1 MAPDQTPSDP
11 TPDETE
17 TLASTASPDGVRI
30 VTADEL
36 FEPPIMNLGP
46 PTGEHVLPHWTAP
59 ATGQVPKVVIGG
71 ATSESDEAQRVAA
84 TDSLRWRDEHDTTEH
99 GDLMAELA
107 LTEPDEP
114 VSERLGALDTD
125 ARLSDEAFLNFDDVE
140 LDPRRRTRRGSRR
153 SRSDRVNADPL
164 AAILPAD
171 LVGSAAVAPADS
183 PVSSGAADRRNDV
196 DAVDDDPAAPNAPR
210 RRRQDDAPPTEPPS
224 TGQRNIGQ
232 AAAVGIAM
240 LVVALLAFKAGP
252 IPALLL
258 VEVIIVASG
267 FEYFAAVQR
276 GGFRPATLL
285 GLVAVAAFPLA
296 AYWKGEAAFPMILFL
311 VFVFGIVWYLR
322 GLSGSGRPTAN
333 LGVTLTGV
341 IWIGAFGAFAA
352 LILDIPVEGVSILL
366 LAIVATVGHDVG
378 AFFIGRAMGRS
389 PLSAS
394 SPNKTI
400 EGLVGGMLATLIAVF
415 VFAVIIGVGPF
426 NVGQA
431 LLFGVVAA
439 IMAPLGDLAESL
451 FKRDLGI
458 KDMGSLIPQHGG
470 LLDRFDA
477 VLFVLPAAYY
487 VTRILGF
494 A

>member
-1 MAPDQTPSDP
+1 MAPDQTPSGP

-17 TLASTASPDGVRI
+17 TLSSTASADGVRI

-59 ATGQVPKVVIGG
+59 ATGQVPKVVIGD

-84 TDSLRWRDEHDTTEH
+84 ADSLRWRDEHDTTEH
-99 GDLMAELA
+99 GDLMAELV

-114 VSERLGALDTD
+114 VSERLGALDTEE
-125 ARLSDEAFLNFDDVE
+125 RLSDEAFLNFDDVE

-171 LVGSAAVAPADS
+171 LVGSAPVTPVTAPA
-183 PVSSGAADRRNDV
+183 PAAASEHPND
-196 DAVDDDPAAPNAPR
+196 VDDDPAAPNAPR
-210 RRRQDDAPPTEPPS
+210 RRRQDDTPPTEPPS
-224 TGQRNIGQ
+224 SGQRNIGQ
-232 AAAVGIAM
+232 AAAVAIAM

-252 IPALLL
+252 VPTLLL

-366 LAIVATVGHDVG
+366 LAVVATVGHDVG
-378 AFFIGRAMGRS
+378 AFFVGRAMGRS

-400 EGLVGGMLATLIAVF
+400 EGLVGGMLTTLLAVF
-415 VFAVIIGVGPF
+415 IFAVIIGVGPF

-439 IMAPLGDLAESL
+439 IVAPLGDLAESL

-477 VLFVLPAAYY
+477 VLFVIPAAYY

>member
-1 MAPDQTPSDP
+1 MAPDQTPSDAK
-11 TPDETE
+11 PDETG
-17 TLASTASPDGVRI
+17 TPSGAAADDAVRI
-30 VTADEL
+30 VAADEL
-36 FEPPIMNLGP
+36 LAPPIMNLGP

-59 ATGQVPKVVIGG
+59 ATGQVPKVVIGD
-71 ATSESDEAQRVAA
+71 ATSEADEAQRVAA
-84 TDSLRWRDEHDTTEH
+84 ADSLRWRDEHDMSEH

-107 LTEPDEP
+107 LSEPDEP

-125 ARLSDEAFLNFDDVE
+125 ERLSDEAFLNFDDVE
-140 LDPRRRTRRGSRR
+140 LDPRRRPRRGPRR
-153 SRSDRVNADPL
+153 SRAERVNADPL

-171 LVGSAAVAPADS
+171 LVGSAAVAPADA
-183 PVSSGAADRRNDV
+183 PAASEAFARRDGV
-196 DAVDDDPAAPNAPR
+196 DGDPAAPNAPR
-210 RRRQDDAPPTEPPS
+210 RPRQDAEPLADPPS
-224 TGQRNIGQ
+224 SGQRHIGK

-240 LVVALLAFKAGP
+240 AVVALLAFKAGP
-252 IPALLL
+252 VPALLL
-258 VEVIIVASG
+258 VEVIITAAG
-267 FEYFAAVQR
+267 FEYFAAVRR

-352 LILDIPVEGVSILL
+352 LILDIPVQGVSILL

-378 AFFIGRAMGRS
+378 AFFVGRAMGRT
-389 PLSAS
+389 PLSGT

-400 EGLVGGMLATLIAVF
+400 EGLVGGMLATLLAVF
-415 VFAVIIGVGPF
+415 FFAVIIGVGPF
-426 NVGQA
+426 NVSQA

-439 IMAPLGDLAESL
+439 IVAPLGDLAESL

-470 LLDRFDA
+470 LLDRFDG
-477 VLFVLPAAYY
+477 VLFVIPAAYY